1 MLLAGHASLNND
13 KLDHLTIGVTAS
25 GAGRASL
32 DNDKLDF
39 LTIGVTAS
47 GDQWRCFH
55 NPMPVLF

>member
-1 MLLAGHASLNND
+1 MVLAGHASLNND

-32 DNDKLDF
+32 DNDKLDP

-47 GDQWRCFH
+47 GYQ
-55 NPMPVLF
+55 